1 MKSKAPLA
9 LMEQILMGLVF
20 ALAAGLCLQ
29 MFVLANQVMHRCE
42 AKDRAVII
50 AQNTA
55 EVWKLNRGD
64 RQKCEEMLGG
74 QWDSD
79 VWQIGYDA
87 DWQETG
93 YDEAEYLVRA
103 VSVDSD
109 DPYLGRADISVLTA
123 DGDCLFQVSVAWQE
137 VDNG

>member
-9 LMEQILMGLVF
+9 LMEQILMVLVF

-29 MFVLANQVMHRCE
+29 MFVLSNQVMGRCE
-42 AKDRAVII
+42 AKDRAVMV

-64 RQKCEEMLGG
+64 GQKCVETLGG
-74 QWDSD
+74 QWDED
-79 VWQIGYDA
+79 IWQIGYD
-87 DWQETG
+87 DNWQEIDCG
-93 YDEAEYLVRA
+93 EAEYLVRA
-103 VSVDSD
+103 VSVVTN
-109 DPYLGRADISVLTA
+109 DPYLGRADISVETA

-137 VDNG
+137 DGNG